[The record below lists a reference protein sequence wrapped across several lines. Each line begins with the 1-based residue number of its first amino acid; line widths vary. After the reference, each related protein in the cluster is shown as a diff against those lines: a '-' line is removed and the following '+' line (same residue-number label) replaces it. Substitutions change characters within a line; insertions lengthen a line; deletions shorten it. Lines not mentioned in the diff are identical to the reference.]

1 MSLHVIARL
10 NPAGAFTNSNLGTN
24 FSYTKTRPFI
34 RKEGKLENFEN
45 PLHKINSCEVK

>member
-24 FSYTKTRPFI
+24 FSYTNTHPFI
-34 RKEGKLENFEN
+34 KKEGKLENLEI
-45 PLHKINSCEVK
+45 PCTK